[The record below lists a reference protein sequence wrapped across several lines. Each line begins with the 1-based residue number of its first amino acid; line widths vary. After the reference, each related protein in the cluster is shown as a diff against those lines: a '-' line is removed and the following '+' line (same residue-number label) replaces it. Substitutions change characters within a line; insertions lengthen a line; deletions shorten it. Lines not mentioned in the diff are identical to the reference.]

1 MARSAAIKMDFL
13 ADMARIAGTR
23 LTEAGYTF
31 DPNDPPEVTL
41 RKYLNVRMR
50 RIKSAK
56 RTTFKAK
63 AFTCPSDHQAGV
75 DLLIKKSEA
84 GDDLRTYQSTSL
96 DNPDFNDAMLQDW
109 NISHFHL
116 GTTPYPRNPSFM
128 DRTDPLLFAFVTS
141 DSLYCIDVMGHGS
154 WSNVQLLDAVYENWP
169 DLLKPFV
176 LHGIKSSATAYK
188 NDEIAKL
195 RKAGLV
201 VATTRP
207 DGTIHGLVGGG
218 YSVNGD
224 SVQVTSQL
232 SDIMRDCR
240 DAQQAVG
247 AYFDDPAQASNS
259 LPAELQLHEDGGE
272 LYAIDEFMTY
282 KLKVTACF
290 RRTGSSIKPAAC

>member
-13 ADMARIAGTR
+13 ADMARVAGTR

-31 DPNDPPEVTL
+31 DRNDPPEVTL

-50 RIKSAK
+50 RIKPAK

-63 AFTCPSDHQAGV
+63 AFTCPSHHQAGL
-75 DLLIKKSEA
+75 DLLITKSDA
-84 GDDLRTYQSTSL
+84 GDDLRAYQSTSL

-116 GTTPYPRNPSFM
+116 GTIPYPRNPSFM
-128 DRTDPLLFAFVTS
+128 DRTGPVLFAFVTN
-141 DSLYCIDVMGHGS
+141 DSLYCIDVMVHGS
-154 WSNVQLLDAVYENWP
+154 WSDVQLLDAVYENWP

-176 LHGIKSSATAYK
+176 LHGIKLANAYK

-207 DGTIHGLVGGG
+207 DGTIHGPAGLG
-218 YSVNGD
+218 YSANGD
-224 SVQVTSQL
+224 SVQVALQL
-232 SDIMRDCR
+232 SAIMRNCR
-240 DAQQAVG
+240 DTQNAVR
-247 AYFDDPAQASNS
+247 AYFDDPAQASNP
-259 LPAELQLHEDGGE
+259 LPAELKLHEVMPYTLE
-272 LYAIDEFMTY
+272 PL
-282 KLKVTACF
+282 
-290 RRTGSSIKPAAC
+290 